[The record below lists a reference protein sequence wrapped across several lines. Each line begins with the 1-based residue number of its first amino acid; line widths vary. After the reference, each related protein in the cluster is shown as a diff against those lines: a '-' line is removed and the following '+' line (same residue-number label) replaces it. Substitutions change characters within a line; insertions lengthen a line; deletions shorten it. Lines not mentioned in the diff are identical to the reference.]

1 MYFYVGYDFIVMRF
15 NHTNLCVHDDENT
28 LTWLPLFRSSNIL
41 SDVFFRA
48 LSFPLSNKL
57 DTARCQAFIACF
69 SSKMFIAKFITV
81 IITFLSALAANC
93 AAHAVTL

>member
-1 MYFYVGYDFIVMRF
+1 MYFYVGYHFIVMRF

-28 LTWLPLFRSSNIL
+28 LTWLPMFHISNIL

-57 DTARCQAFIACF
+57 DAARCQAFIAFVSLAKCLLQSLSQLLSCF
-69 SSKMFIAKFITV
+69 
-81 IITFLSALAANC
+81 C
-93 AAHAVTL
+93 QC